1 MQVIIPKSVETIGT
15 NAFNYVAKVTFEE
28 GSTINYV
35 GDFAF
40 ENLKFPV
47 ALPGTLTH
55 IGAGA
60 FNPNVDITITEG
72 GAFSLDAEGNLTTDE
87 GKTLVAYYGNAEAY
101 AFPQEIDHVM
111 GYAFYKNDT
120 IKTVQIPKGIEWEMF
135 PFAKT
140 TALESVTFEEG
151 FTEVPAYLFGL
162 SSLKNLTIPDSV
174 QYIGE
179 KAFYGT
185 SLTEIEFQKD
195 SHISEIGQY
204 AFAYNTALTH
214 VKFNSSAEGYSC
226 VIDEG
231 AFFWCNALNFV
242 EVNDDFIITSIGT
255 GAFAKFG
262 KNATVDA
269 VSFGN
274 QIGKIVIPKEVEYIS
289 NGAFGCLTEG
299 NSPSQVEPGAHTMTT
314 SPTFHGSLIAT
325 NFEIIF
331 EEGSRVSTIDGYETR
346 GGSFSGMKGLTKI
359 DLSACTNLT
368 KIGDEAFGYWD
379 NHEIELILPED
390 SSEYWTIGVRA
401 FSSTAGINAIS
412 ELTIPKN
419 VISVGD
425 QAFYG
430 AVRTLKFESGSV
442 LETIGTSVVYPYN
455 EIPCELDLT
464 NCTNL
469 QVCYMNSGTKYPA
482 GAFEILTSKGMPW
495 TSVATILSD
504 QRVQAFEGGSLAIGK
519 DVIAINL
526 AAIHG
531 MTSIDCSGNDY
542 FKVENGGL
550 LFGSKL
556 VAVPA
561 GTTEY
566 VIGADS
572 GIEQIRSDA
581 FLGSNVSKL
590 IICKPDVV
598 VEDNILS
605 GCGDV
610 EITYLTPLAD
620 FGALSF
626 TGQTGLIDVLVPSE
640 MRNEYVSFLANV
652 SDVYLGHNVGGV
664 TVYVP
669 LSAGG
674 KAVTVSDMSVTDGTF
689 SANISVKGY
698 SLCDVAV
705 AVNGTVISC
714 NGDTV
719 SFAVESGKAYKVVL
733 DPKDRSAAEK
743 TLVTFDGNGGTS
755 AGEETVKV
763 YLPLGMSIL
772 STDVPEF
779 CKDGYL
785 LEGWYTPAGEKYDL
799 SSDTSAGLVLTAHW
813 SARAHKVVIDTSAA
827 QVLASGKA
835 ATEVD
840 ITDMSSLT
848 LHAVPYEGYDLLDW
862 VYHTVDG
869 EVKTSPASSDLVL
882 NLEGK
887 DVYVTLTYRYYSVSS
902 GLISESHAGLPTSEE
917 LARLVRSWSA
927 GGFIDMGGDKWTGH
941 ASVPLVVDNY
951 VYIRAGPALYKVES
965 DTGYIVA
972 TAESQST
979 QAYYH
984 QLGYGNGLI
993 VDYFTRNV
1001 FDLDLNLLFTLD
1013 RSVSGV
1019 EYHDGYFYTSGSDL
1033 YRFPADATK
1042 ATDGVMRMEK
1052 VGSFD
1057 KPVYASYG
1065 FAMSEFVGDYVYRV
1079 YADGSERGFTGMD
1092 LKTGASAHVAIRDL
1106 DFYYLDDGWLS
1117 YYDGVL
1123 FLGGYTQ
1130 GLFGAVA
1137 TTSDDKLTYVTVDGL
1152 KFGTPVAY
1160 TFKGLKS
1167 FTSEF
1172 VVSNGVGYICA
1183 GGYLFAFD
1191 IKDDGTLG
1199 DVLGSVPFATSHGSI
1214 VVDSSYANAGNGY
1227 LTYVYMIPY
1236 YTSSG
1241 TTMVVAECH
1250 ATDDGFVM
1258 SRTTSADQERDYNS
1272 QAVRAGIDGQM
1283 IWYND
1288 SGQIYSYTTPEK
1300 NVFYFFVQNGDEAK
1314 WYAAYGEDAESAF
1327 RSLGIVSEG
1336 DIYSL
1341 EPSFTYKASPYA
1353 SARTYTTAVAD
1364 VPVAMADR
1372 YAWVKLTEGFG
1383 TAMSKWQ
1390 YGGKDAEHP
1399 LFNYTASHYFAVGG
1413 VPVAGTEYVYYD
1425 NGVKTTYTFADN
1437 IGDRS
1442 VLGMTLVIPG
1452 KEATLVVKDADG
1464 KEIYSTY
1471 GAIGS
1476 EIDLAEF
1483 EKNGYD
1489 ISLKDSDGNAVSVLS
1504 GNLVCTMTYVPKT
1517 YSLNYE
1523 LDGGN
1528 NDADNVTEFTVET
1541 EEITLKDASKEG
1553 YTFRGWFADS
1563 TLTQQIAKIPKGTV
1577 GDVTVY
1583 AKFEINTYKVIYELD
1598 GGNNDADNVT
1608 EFTVETEDITLKDA
1622 SKEGYTFKG
1631 WFADSAFTQQ
1641 IAKIPKGTVRDMT
1654 LYAKFEII
1662 VYTVTFMYGD
1672 SVFAEVSVEH
1682 GKTVTAP
1689 ADVPQVPEGKVFVRW
1704 DNLSDDTVATAPM
1717 TFNAIVEDGN
1727 KADDGSI
1734 TYEVKEQDGSTTTTV
1749 VDASGN
1755 TTETNVISDDTKTVS
1770 TETKKDSE
1778 GKVTEVSVESV
1789 AKPSESG
1796 QVSDAAID
1804 EILEKISSVESE
1816 NTSVKVEKTVTI
1828 ESSGDKTKSAAVSA
1842 ESVKK
1847 LADAGVVLVVSSED
1861 KTQVSIPADALKTIS
1876 KTGAAGNV
1884 TVSVEPVDVN
1894 TLNVR
1899 QKAVVGDNSVFEL
1912 SAAVGSTQ
1920 LHNEMGGVTVTVPF
1934 TATNGTQ
1941 GLSAWYVDDDGN
1953 VTEAKNVSYNAEN
1966 KTVTFTVDHFSKYVV
1981 GYGIAGYSTADDM
1994 PIIIGI
2000 AVVIIAFTLGM
2011 LYFIR
2016 RAERA

>member
-1 MQVIIPKSVETIGT
+1 
-15 NAFNYVAKVTFEE
+15 
-28 GSTINYV
+28 
-35 GDFAF
+35 
-40 ENLKFPV
+40 
-47 ALPGTLTH
+47 
-55 IGAGA
+55 
-60 FNPNVDITITEG
+60 
-72 GAFSLDAEGNLTTDE
+72 
-87 GKTLVAYYGNAEAY
+87 
-101 AFPQEIDHVM
+101 
-111 GYAFYKNDT
+111 
-120 IKTVQIPKGIEWEMF
+120 
-135 PFAKT
+135 
-140 TALESVTFEEG
+140 
-151 FTEVPAYLFGL
+151 
-162 SSLKNLTIPDSV
+162 
-174 QYIGE
+174 
-179 KAFYGT
+179 
-185 SLTEIEFQKD
+185 
-195 SHISEIGQY
+195 
-204 AFAYNTALTH
+204 
-214 VKFNSSAEGYSC
+214 
-226 VIDEG
+226 
-231 AFFWCNALNFV
+231 
-242 EVNDDFIITSIGT
+242 
-255 GAFAKFG
+255 
-262 KNATVDA
+262 
-269 VSFGN
+269 
-274 QIGKIVIPKEVEYIS
+274 
-289 NGAFGCLTEG
+289 
-299 NSPSQVEPGAHTMTT
+299 
-314 SPTFHGSLIAT
+314 
-325 NFEIIF
+325 
-331 EEGSRVSTIDGYETR
+331 
-346 GGSFSGMKGLTKI
+346 
-359 DLSACTNLT
+359 
-368 KIGDEAFGYWD
+368 
-379 NHEIELILPED
+379 
-390 SSEYWTIGVRA
+390 
-401 FSSTAGINAIS
+401 
-412 ELTIPKN
+412 
-419 VISVGD
+419 
-425 QAFYG
+425 
-430 AVRTLKFESGSV
+430 
-442 LETIGTSVVYPYN
+442 
-455 EIPCELDLT
+455 
-464 NCTNL
+464 
-469 QVCYMNSGTKYPA
+469 
-482 GAFEILTSKGMPW
+482 
-495 TSVATILSD
+495 
-504 QRVQAFEGGSLAIGK
+504 
-519 DVIAINL
+519 
-526 AAIHG
+526 
-531 MTSIDCSGNDY
+531 
-542 FKVENGGL
+542 
-550 LFGSKL
+550 
-556 VAVPA
+556 
-561 GTTEY
+561 
-566 VIGADS
+566 
-572 GIEQIRSDA
+572 
-581 FLGSNVSKL
+581 
-590 IICKPDVV
+590 
-598 VEDNILS
+598 
-605 GCGDV
+605 
-610 EITYLTPLAD
+610 
-620 FGALSF
+620 
-626 TGQTGLIDVLVPSE
+626 
-640 MRNEYVSFLANV
+640 
-652 SDVYLGHNVGGV
+652 
-664 TVYVP
+664 
-669 LSAGG
+669 
-674 KAVTVSDMSVTDGTF
+674 
-689 SANISVKGY
+689 
-698 SLCDVAV
+698 
-705 AVNGTVISC
+705 
-714 NGDTV
+714 
-719 SFAVESGKAYKVVL
+719 
-733 DPKDRSAAEK
+733 
-743 TLVTFDGNGGTS
+743 
-755 AGEETVKV
+755 
-763 YLPLGMSIL
+763 MSIL
-772 STDVPEF
+772 TADVPEF
-779 CKDGYL
+779 CRDGYL
-785 LEGWYTPAGEKYDL
+785 LEGWYTSAGEKYDL
-799 SSDTSAGLVLTAHW
+799 TSDTYAGLVLTAHW
-813 SARAHKVVIDTSAA
+813 SARAHKAIIDTSAA

-835 ATEVD
+835 ITEVD
-840 ITDMSSLT
+840 ITDISSLI

-869 EVKTSPASSDLVL
+869 EVMTSPASGDLVL
-882 NLEGK
+882 DLDGK
-887 DVYVTLTYRYYSVSS
+887 DIYVSLTYRYYSVSS
-902 GLISESHAGLPTSEE
+902 GLVSETHAGLPTSEE

-927 GGFIDMGGDKWTGH
+927 GGFVDMGSSTWTGH
-941 ASVPLVVDNY
+941 ASVPLIVDNY
-951 VYIRAGPALYKVES
+951 VYIRAGASLYKVES

-972 TAESQST
+972 TAESESIKD
-979 QAYYH
+979 YYH

-1019 EYHDGYFYTSGSDL
+1019 EFHDGYFYTSGSEL

-1042 ATDGVMRMEK
+1042 AVEGMMHLEQ

-1057 KPVYASYG
+1057 KRVYASYG

-1079 YADGSERGFTGMD
+1079 YADGSERGFTGMN

-1106 DFYYLDDGWLS
+1106 DFYYLDDGWIS
-1117 YYDGVL
+1117 YHDGVL
-1123 FLGGYTQ
+1123 FLSGYTQ
-1130 GLFGAVA
+1130 GLFGAIA
-1137 TTSDDKLTYVTVDGL
+1137 TIDSDKLAYVAVNGL
-1152 KFGTPVAY
+1152 EFGTPGAY
-1160 TFKGLKS
+1160 TFNGMKS

-1172 VVSNGVGYICA
+1172 VVSNGIGYICA

-1191 IKDDGTLG
+1191 IKDDGTPG

-1241 TTMVVAECH
+1241 TTMAIAECH
-1250 ATDDGFVM
+1250 ATADGFVM
-1258 SRTTSADQERDYNS
+1258 SRTTSADQECDYNS

-1300 NVFYFFVQNGDEAK
+1300 NVFYFFVQNGDEAV
-1314 WYAAYGEDAESAF
+1314 WYAAYGETAESAF
-1327 RSLGIVSEG
+1327 RSLGLTAYG

-1341 EPSFTYKASPYA
+1341 NPSFTYQASPYA
-1353 SARTYTTAVAD
+1353 SAVTYTTAVAD
-1364 VPVAMADR
+1364 VPVPMADR
-1372 YAWVKLTEGFG
+1372 YTWVKLTDGFG
-1383 TAMSKWQ
+1383 DAVAQWR
-1390 YGGKDAEHP
+1390 YGGKDADHP
-1399 LFNYTASHYFAVGG
+1399 LFNRTASHYFAVGG
-1413 VPVAGTEYVYYD
+1413 IPAAGTEYVYYD

-1442 VLGMTLVIPG
+1442 VLGMSLVIPG

-1483 EKNGYD
+1483 EKTGYD
-1489 ISLKDSDGNAVSVLS
+1489 TILKDSEGNAVSILS
-1504 GNLVCTMTYVPKT
+1504 GDLECTMTYVPKT

-1553 YTFRGWFADS
+1553 YTFKGWFADS
-1563 TLTQQIAKIPKGTV
+1563 ALTQQIAKIPKGTV

-1583 AKFEINTYKVIYELD
+1583 AKFEINTYKVVYELD

-1704 DNLSDDTVATAPM
+1704 DNLSDDTVVTESM
-1717 TFNAIVEDGN
+1717 TFNAVVEDGN

-1847 LADAGVVLVVSSED
+1847 LADAGAVLVVSSED

-1884 TVSVEPVDVN
+1884 TVSVVPVDVN

-1899 QKAVVGDNSVFEL
+1899 QKAVVGDNPVFEL

-2016 RAERA
+2016 RAEKA